1 MSAFFF
7 PLFFWTRIVVD
18 ESDFTAGELV
28 TAGGVTIGGDTTV
41 VGAGDLGGS
50 GALAGATSVTGC
62 SVGSSASVLDD
73 AEDACSW
80 ELATARES
88 AWSFVGFFCESV
100 FSHHRAIAPA
110 LLTNASPAP
119 AKISATRLE
128 LRWRLTV
135 RDFAGVLAI

>member
-1 MSAFFF
+1 M
-7 PLFFWTRIVVD
+7 
-18 ESDFTAGELV
+18 AGELV
-28 TAGGVTIGGDTTV
+28 TAGGVTIGGDTIV
-41 VGAGDLGGS
+41 VGGGDLGGS
-50 GALAGATSVTGC
+50 GVVAGATSVTRC
-62 SVGSSASVLDD
+62 SVGSSTDLLGD
-73 AEDACSW
+73 AEDGCSW

-88 AWSFVGFFCESV
+88 AWAFFGFFCGSV
-100 FSHHRAIAPA
+100 LSHHRASAPA